1 MTKTTTLLAA
11 ALIASLP
18 LIGVA
23 QTANTPGGQS
33 STGTPLDQTKT
44 DPGKIAPTTTTTSP
58 TTTNPA
64 GSTAKHT
71 DGKAHDSMS
80 KDGMS
85 KGTTKGSGSTTP
97 TGNVKDDVPT
107 SK

>member
-11 ALIASLP
+11 ALIVSAP
-18 LIGVA
+18 LAAVA
-23 QTANTPGGQS
+23 QTANTPGGS
-33 STGTPLDQTKT
+33 ASTGTPLDQTRT
-44 DPGKIAPTTTTTSP
+44 DPGKIAPATTSTSP

-64 GSTAKHT
+64 GNTGKRTDAKSR
-71 DGKAHDSMS
+71 DSL
-80 KDGMS
+80 S
-85 KGTTKGSGSTTP
+85 KGTTNGSGSTAP